1 VRRYSDGPDV
11 RLFLLRH
18 AKSDRAAGKTVEDH
32 ERPLNARGRAAA
44 QRVGAY
50 MASTHYLPERVLCS
64 TALRTRET
72 LDLVLPHLSPR
83 PGVTHTRNLYLATW
97 PALLAQVQ
105 KTPESVRSLLLVG
118 HNPGMEQLAVAFA
131 LNPKLPGEQAR
142 GETLAEKFPT
152 AALAVF
158 DFDAAGWRDIKPG
171 EGRLVDFVR
180 PKEIPDEDG
189 A

>member
-1 VRRYSDGPDV
+1 V

-18 AKSDRAAGKTVEDH
+18 AKSDRASSKSVEDH
-32 ERPLNARGRAAA
+32 ERPLNARGHAAA
-44 QRVGAY
+44 PRIGAY
-50 MASTHYLPERVLCS
+50 MASKHYVPERILCS
-64 TALRTRET
+64 SAQRTRET
-72 LDLVLPHLSPR
+72 LDLVLPHLLPR
-83 PGVTHTRNLYLATW
+83 PETVFTRSLYLAPW

-105 KTPESVRSLLLVG
+105 KTSDEVGSLLLVG
-118 HNPGMEQLAVAFA
+118 HNPGIEQLAVACA
-131 LNPKLPGEQAR
+131 LNPRLPAERAR

-158 DFDAAGWRDIKPG
+158 DFEAPRWRDIKPG

-180 PKEIPDEDG
+180 PKDLAHEDD